1 MVTIGSPIRTDA
13 GGSKVPLPI
22 ETVDSHLLEGLMQR
36 IPFLVLTGTL
46 LAAVGTIAGADDT
59 ADLIAQ
65 DKAWGEAGTKGDTD
79 AVAKLLADNV
89 VSVSENGVR
98 GKQGEL
104 ADNEPAPAGTQYEP
118 IDYKVTFLDA
128 DTAVM
133 THGTKGED
141 AHNSLHVWSRKGGQW
156 QVVATSSTP
165 VKTK

>member
-1 MVTIGSPIRTDA
+1 
-13 GGSKVPLPI
+13 
-22 ETVDSHLLEGLMQR
+22 MQR
-36 IPFLVLTGTL
+36 IQFVVLTGTL
-46 LAAVGTIAGADDT
+46 LAAFSASVSADDT

-65 DKAWGEAGTKGDTD
+65 DKAWGAAGTKGDTD
-79 AVAKLLADNV
+79 AVAKLLADDL
-89 VSVSENGVR
+89 VSVTESGVR

-118 IDYKVTFLDA
+118 TDYKVTFLNA

-141 AHNSLHVWSRKGGQW
+141 AHHSLHVWSRKGGKW

-165 VKTK
+165 VKSQ